1 MFTVYA
7 HRGLSSKAPEN
18 TLAAFEAAANV
29 TGLEWIELDVA
40 ITKDE
45 QLVIIHDDF
54 LDRTTNMIGEI
65 TQLNYDAIKD
75 VSAGN
80 WFNAK
85 YAAEKL
91 PTFDDVIAFANKYK
105 MNLNIELKGVTG
117 GNGSALSESMV
128 KQIAEKLKALN
139 SSSDVLLSSFN
150 IVLLKLSQQLMPQ
163 YKRAVLFKAA
173 AFTGDWRTLLDY
185 CGSTIVNIEDA
196 KLSQARVRSIKN
208 AGYEL
213 NVWTVNSKMRANQL
227 SNWGVDGVFT
237 DKADELVHLN
247 SGFSAY

>member
-29 TGLEWIELDVA
+29 TGLKWIELDVA

-54 LDRTTNMIGEI
+54 LDRTTDMIGEI
-65 TQLNYDAIKD
+65 TQLNYDAIKN

-85 YAAEKL
+85 YAEEKL

-163 YKRAVLFKAA
+163 FKRAVLFKAA
-173 AFTGDWRTLLDY
+173 APRHSGKGNDKDSWYQDPIITGKSHPDRRRE
-185 CGSTIVNIEDA
+185 EDA
-196 KLSQARVRSIKN
+196 RKYLGGRGQNAVQHKN
-208 AGYEL
+208 FH
-213 NVWTVNSKMRANQL
+213 
-227 SNWGVDGVFT
+227 NW
-237 DKADELVHLN
+237 LC
-247 SGFSAY
+247 FSTFALLEDT

>member
-29 TGLEWIELDVA
+29 TGLKWIELDVA

-54 LDRTTNMIGEI
+54 LDRTTDMIGAI

-85 YAAEKL
+85 YAEEKL

-247 SGFSAY
+247 SGFNA